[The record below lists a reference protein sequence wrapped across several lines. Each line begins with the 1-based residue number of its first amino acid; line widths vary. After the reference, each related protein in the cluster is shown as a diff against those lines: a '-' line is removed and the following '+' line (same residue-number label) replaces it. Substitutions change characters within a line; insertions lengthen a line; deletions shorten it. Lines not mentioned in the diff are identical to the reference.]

1 MVNFTVWILFFYVL
15 SFFFFFVCFV
25 FFFFGCVAYRIL
37 VPQPE
42 IKPIPATLEGRVLTT
57 TPLGKSPIVWVLPQ
71 LKNNKLIQ
79 NKIWEM
85 DVNQGLLQARL
96 AASSLHS
103 VTCVS

>member
-1 MVNFTVWILFFYVL
+1 MVNFTVWILVFYVL
-15 SFFFFFVCFV
+15 S

-37 VPQPE
+37 IPQPE

-85 DVNQGLLQARL
+85 DVN
-96 AASSLHS
+96 
-103 VTCVS
+103 